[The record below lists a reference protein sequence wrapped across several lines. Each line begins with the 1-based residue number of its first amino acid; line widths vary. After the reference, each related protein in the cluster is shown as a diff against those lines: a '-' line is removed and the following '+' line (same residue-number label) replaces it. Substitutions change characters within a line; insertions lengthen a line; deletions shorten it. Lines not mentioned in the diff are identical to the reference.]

1 MKDNIERFRDCFRR
15 GGFELHFIWDGVEET
30 VKMDVHKTRY
40 IRRIGEI
47 KYVSMCELLRFLIDE
62 GLHCQASRP
71 MAADR

>member
-47 KYVSMCELLRFLIDE
+47 KYVSCVSYCTFSGDK
-62 GLHCQASRP
+62 GLHWQASRP
-71 MAADR
+71 AAADR